1 MAGSREDLT
10 QPKSSDDGCHF
21 RVQRVLFWWIT
32 GSCCGFQ
39 FIPLSIVFGAL
50 VMLEQGRWLMARES
64 LPNGAFRTGF
74 FQMTCGRHR
83 LRLGAREMING
94 FLGARRC
101 TALAGLASFLMVT
114 PALAE
119 LGQSSPWQLGFQE
132 AVTPIARQIHVFH
145 DYLMILITIVSIF
158 VLGLLIYV
166 AVKFNAKA
174 NPKPSRTTHNT
185 TLEVLWTVVPIV
197 ILLVIAVPSFRLLF
211 AQYDFPKADVTVKA
225 IGNQWYWTY
234 EYPDQDNMTFDS
246 VLVEEA
252 DLKPGQPRLLTT
264 DNDVVVPVNKNVHI
278 LVTATDVLH
287 NWTIPAFGVKVDA
300 VPGRL
305 IRTWFRAEK
314 TGTFYGQCSELC
326 GARHAFMPITVRVVS
341 DAEYASWLVEA
352 KKKFAT
358 APTTK
363 KVVQGDVPAKVAQ
376 LKR

>member
-1 MAGSREDLT
+1 
-10 QPKSSDDGCHF
+10 
-21 RVQRVLFWWIT
+21 
-32 GSCCGFQ
+32 
-39 FIPLSIVFGAL
+39 
-50 VMLEQGRWLMARES
+50 
-64 LPNGAFRTGF
+64 
-74 FQMTCGRHR
+74 MT
-83 LRLGAREMING
+83 NG
-94 FLGARRC
+94 FLGARRN
-101 TALAGLASFLMVT
+101 AVLAGLASFLMAT

-119 LGQSSPWQLGFQE
+119 LGQPRPWQLGFQE
-132 AVTPIARQIHVFH
+132 GVTPIAHQIDTFH
-145 DYLMILITIVSIF
+145 DFLMILITVITVF
-158 VLGLLIYV
+158 VLALLIYV
-166 AVKFNAKA
+166 AIKFNAKA
-174 NPKPSRTTHNT
+174 NPKPSKTTHNT

-234 EYPDQDNMTFDS
+234 EYPDQDNLTFDA

-252 DLKPGQPRLLTT
+252 DLKPGQPRLLAT

-287 NWTIPAFGVKVDA
+287 NWTVPAFGVKVDA

-326 GARHAFMPITVRVVS
+326 GSRHAFMPITVRVVS
-341 DAEYASWLVEA
+341 DAEYAAWLVDA

-358 APTTK
+358 APAPK
-363 KVVQGDVPAKVAQ
+363 SVAQDEISKKVAQ